1 LLHCGGGSFKSQMK
15 KADNSGAVCAVIVGD
30 DEAAA
35 NAVTLKPLRGGE
47 QERVALTELQSKIK
61 ELIK

>member
-1 LLHCGGGSFKSQMK
+1 MK
-15 KADNSGAVCAVIVGD
+15 KADGSGAQCAIIVGD

-47 QERVALTELQSKIK
+47 QERVALQDLQQKIR